1 MITNFK
7 TIAMQRL
14 ADAMPHY
21 QYFTSGA
28 TSIEKWPDLS
38 KKFARLYDTEDSPS
52 TKSRAKVRGFA
63 VTKLIAWL
71 PSEDRPTVHWW
82 LLITKGKG
90 SVWRLEYGIRDA
102 HQERIEIG
110 GGYQLV
116 HDSRSWTWK
125 YREEHVLGLKESMRR
140 AIVTR
145 RDGDLNKLIADLY
158 RTVGFRLA
166 RKQVGQIM
174 GEGRQKWKLHR
185 RGEPFPAT
193 PARLN
198 YVRRLANG

>member
-1 MITNFK
+1 M
-7 TIAMQRL
+7 
-14 ADAMPHY
+14 
-21 QYFTSGA
+21 
-28 TSIEKWPDLS
+28 
-38 KKFARLYDTEDSPS
+38 
-52 TKSRAKVRGFA
+52 
-63 VTKLIAWL
+63 
-71 PSEDRPTVHWW
+71 HWW
-82 LLITKGKG
+82 LLITKGRG

-140 AIVTR
+140 AIVKR

-174 GEGRQKWKLHR
+174 GEGRQKWKLHLQ
-185 RGEPFPAT
+185 P
-193 PARLN
+193 LC
-198 YVRRLANG
+198 LASVVLALTSSKVCAWRVHGKSLALI